1 MFALTMSMVFGRIPY
16 KVFYLW
22 RGTFVFP
29 SHSYKFRSV
38 FKVEKNKKN
47 EKTTNK
53 RMKKHFLTCSFGM
66 ETIFSRIFF
75 ISPRSII
82 ISHKQQYREG
92 KKQTIITIIEQNVF
106 HKVTKR
112 EYLRAFDNILSCV
125 ISKDDLPM
133 FKLRLLLRTI

>member
-1 MFALTMSMVFGRIPY
+1 MSMVFGRIPY

-22 RGTFVFP
+22 RGVFVFP
-29 SHSYKFRSV
+29 SHSYRFRSM
-38 FKVEKNKKN
+38 FNVEKNKKN

-82 ISHKQQYREG
+82 ISHKQQYIGG
-92 KKQTIITIIEQNVF
+92 KETNNNNNNNR
-106 HKVTKR
+106 TKCPSQSDKER
-112 EYLRAFDNILSCV
+112 IFACF
-125 ISKDDLPM
+125 
-133 FKLRLLLRTI
+133 

>member
-1 MFALTMSMVFGRIPY
+1 MSMVFGRIPY

-29 SHSYKFRSV
+29 SHSYKFRSM

-82 ISHKQQYREG
+82 ISHKQQYRGERN
-92 KKQTIITIIEQNVF
+92 KQTIIIIEQNVPR
-106 HKVTKR
+106 KVTKR
-112 EYLRAFDNILSCV
+112 EYLRAFDNSLSCV
-125 ISKDDLPM
+125 ISKGDLPM
-133 FKLRLLLRTI
+133 FKLKLLLRTI